1 MIEAW
6 SGYEFPGRGS
16 AYSPLKWNK
25 EHFTG
30 IDYDHKTQ
38 SKGVWKF
45 EGKEWAQDV
54 DEELGSYD
62 YLYERK
68 TALLAASSLTSSR
81 VACSP
86 MWITTTQRSGETCST
101 G

>member
-16 AYSPLKWNK
+16 AYSPLKWSK

-30 IDYDHKTQ
+30 IDYDHKTR
-38 SKGVWKF
+38 SKGIWKF
-45 EGKEWAQDV
+45 QGKEWAQDV

-62 YLYERK
+62 YLYAKR
-68 TALLAASSLTSSR
+68 TDTCPSSNLLPHRALTR
-81 VACSP
+81 
-86 MWITTTQRSGETCST
+86 
-101 G
+101 

>member
-1 MIEAW
+1 MLSLLKQVQDRTQVCEESCVIEAW

-16 AYSPLKWNK
+16 AYSPLRWNK

-38 SKGVWKF
+38 SKGIWKF
-45 EGKEWAQDV
+45 QGKEWAQDV

-62 YLYERK
+62 YLY
-68 TALLAASSLTSSR
+68 APGHVLLAPGGLR
-81 VACSP
+81 C
-86 MWITTTQRSGETCST
+86 
-101 G
+101 